1 MAKQLIIPKLEARIN
16 DLKVIGFI
24 TNALPSKITM
34 EQFPIKVILVDKE
47 SRKEYPAEW
56 LSYLRFGETIP
67 ELLSYHSEGTTPNLA
82 FEEIQKRCGIT
93 HPNQLAYY
101 LYKITD
107 EHHSHSNT

>member
-1 MAKQLIIPKLEARIN
+1 MAKQLIIQKLEARIN

-24 TNALPSKITM
+24 TNALPSKVTM
-34 EQFPIKVILVDKE
+34 AQFPIPVILVDKD
-47 SRKEYPAEW
+47 SKKEYPAEL

-67 ELLSYHSEGTTPNLA
+67 ELLAYHSEGTSPNLA
-82 FEEIQKRCGIT
+82 FEEIQKRCGVK

-107 EHHSHSNT
+107 EHHSHSQS